1 MKKSKKSESQIFAI
15 LKEGENGIPIDEI
28 CRKYGISHSTYH
40 KYKAKYGGMELSDLK
55 RLKQLEEE
63 NRRLKRMYAEL
74 SLDNEILKDVIEKKF
89 KDR

>member
-1 MKKSKKSESQIFAI
+1 MKKSRKSEAQIFAI
-15 LKEGENGIPIDEI
+15 LKEGESGIPIDEI
-28 CRKYGISHSTYH
+28 CRKNGIGHSTYH

-55 RLKQLEEE
+55 KLKQLEEE

-74 SLDNEILKDVIEKKF
+74 SLDNAILKDVIEKKF